1 MAFPKFERLVLED
14 NQQKL
19 LRLSEMASTSH
30 PTFDEK
36 KDALWDHWR
45 DDEGKRR
52 ELKAVAEFSED
63 TAELFISAWYDK
75 EKSSFVEEN
84 KKREEEAQ
92 KKAWWAVL
100 QPLFGETKEE
110 REARKA
116 EFERALRLF
125 IDDNGFEM
133 VDRLMEKIEREEQAE
148 EAKVHREIASLLY
161 LPDDGS
167 RTDSGGMGENGYHYR
182 FHGSTLPIILKGLKM
197 VHAEVTS
204 NVKVTFEKFP
214 EPEPETEEKKEE
226 EDTEDLSE
234 DEDEEEDEVF
244 EDITVDGIDYQ
255 LNKEDNRLMRVEDFK
270 EVGVW
275 NAETKSIDFDEEEDG

>member
-1 MAFPKFERLVLED
+1 MKHFPKFERLVLED

-92 KKAWWAVL
+92 KEAWYRWLGMRWCVLAQSDAAVGRSIAARL
-100 QPLFGETKEE
+100 VQTIADEEFVEVKEVCDE
-110 REARKA
+110 LLADVLE
-116 EFERALRLF
+116 
-125 IDDNGFEM
+125 
-133 VDRLMEKIEREEQAE
+133 
-148 EAKVHREIASLLY
+148 VHREIARILC
-161 LPDDGS
+161 LPGIGT

-255 LNKEDNRLMRVEDFK
+255 LNKEDNRLIRVEDFK